1 MGKDGDD
8 LMIRLENISY
18 SYSKET
24 GISLK
29 NINLTVKAGEFV
41 VLTGKSGCGK
51 TTLTRVINGLA
62 TKFYDGRLTGKVF
75 INNKDLKP
83 IPLWQIGKTVGSI
96 FQDPRSQFFAS
107 LTEDEIAFGCE
118 NYGLHRS
125 IIEKRI
131 DNAIDKIG
139 GQGLIGKQIY
149 PMSSGEKQKIA
160 IASVYAVNPF
170 IYVFDEPSA
179 NLDMESVTKLKEL
192 MAMLKEKGHTVIVA
206 EHRLYYL
213 TELVDRFLYMNEGRI
228 ICEYTSEQMKNLN
241 FNEVKYLGLRTSSLE
256 SLPYEGETAL
266 CSGKPSMETENIY
279 FSYKKNNIFSDLTI
293 KAYAGDI
300 IALIGHN
307 GVGKTT
313 LCKILCGLI
322 KEQSGDVL
330 FKGKPIKMR
339 KRKDFAYFVGQN
351 TDSQLFGESVE
362 EELSLNKPNYIEKR
376 EIQRILKEYDL
387 WEYKSRHPAS
397 LSGGQKQRLTLAVA
411 DMINPNIFI
420 LDEPTSGLDGENMRR
435 ISSHLKDLSK
445 KGKTILVITHD
456 YEFALSTCNRAIKI
470 ANGSSE
476 LDFPI
481 KNNSQKLFSCMLD
494 SNGISE

>member
-149 PMSSGEKQKIA
+149 PMSNK
-160 IASVYAVNPF
+160 
-170 IYVFDEPSA
+170 
-179 NLDMESVTKLKEL
+179 
-192 MAMLKEKGHTVIVA
+192 
-206 EHRLYYL
+206 RL
-213 TELVDRFLYMNEGRI
+213 
-228 ICEYTSEQMKNLN
+228 
-241 FNEVKYLGLRTSSLE
+241 
-256 SLPYEGETAL
+256 
-266 CSGKPSMETENIY
+266 
-279 FSYKKNNIFSDLTI
+279 
-293 KAYAGDI
+293 
-300 IALIGHN
+300 
-307 GVGKTT
+307 
-313 LCKILCGLI
+313 
-322 KEQSGDVL
+322 
-330 FKGKPIKMR
+330 
-339 KRKDFAYFVGQN
+339 
-351 TDSQLFGESVE
+351 
-362 EELSLNKPNYIEKR
+362 LSL
-376 EIQRILKEYDL
+376 
-387 WEYKSRHPAS
+387 
-397 LSGGQKQRLTLAVA
+397 
-411 DMINPNIFI
+411 
-420 LDEPTSGLDGENMRR
+420 
-435 ISSHLKDLSK
+435 
-445 KGKTILVITHD
+445 
-456 YEFALSTCNRAIKI
+456 
-470 ANGSSE
+470 
-476 LDFPI
+476 
-481 KNNSQKLFSCMLD
+481 LFML
-494 SNGISE
+494 